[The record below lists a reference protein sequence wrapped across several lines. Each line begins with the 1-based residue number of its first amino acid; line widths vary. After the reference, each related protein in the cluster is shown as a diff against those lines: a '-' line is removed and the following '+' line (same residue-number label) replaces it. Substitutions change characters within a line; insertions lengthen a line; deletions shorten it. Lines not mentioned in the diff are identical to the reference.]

1 MLSLQ
6 VKKRLHLGVVL
17 VMSISLLPVFGG
29 PSFFERAH
37 AITTADCSRTVTGT
51 LAESTSIS
59 GSDCVIR
66 FTSGSGTWRIPD
78 GVYRFRVVVVGAG
91 GGGGAD
97 AGGGGGG
104 GAVYEG
110 DITLNSDAIDTA
122 SITVGDKGLPSV
134 HTAIPF
140 ADVRPQVNDF
150 LISRNHTTD
159 SNSDGRVDG
168 KGGFSQL
175 QFRRNGASTESV
187 TVTSEGGDPG
197 QYGSASSAV
206 SGGSGG
212 ASPTVSDNS
221 SVIASSALV
230 SSGGS
235 NGGPGVA
242 FNSAGSPASGGV
254 NGISTT
260 FGTLGGGGT
269 GSSPSTR
276 VDSTYGWKI

>member
-1 MLSLQ
+1 MISLP

-134 HTAIPF
+134 HI
-140 ADVRPQVNDF
+140 
-150 LISRNHTTD
+150 
-159 SNSDGRVDG
+159 
-168 KGGFSQL
+168 
-175 QFRRNGASTESV
+175 
-187 TVTSEGGDPG
+187 
-197 QYGSASSAV
+197 
-206 SGGSGG
+206 
-212 ASPTVSDNS
+212 
-221 SVIASSALV
+221 
-230 SSGGS
+230 
-235 NGGPGVA
+235 
-242 FNSAGSPASGGV
+242 
-254 NGISTT
+254 
-260 FGTLGGGGT
+260 
-269 GSSPSTR
+269 
-276 VDSTYGWKI
+276 